1 MTFSQMNFNK
11 IFKLDGGNKRTIQAK
26 KNILASVF
34 IRGAN
39 IIIGLLMVSLTINYL
54 DTVKYGIWITLSSL
68 IAWFSFFDIGFGNG
82 LRNKFAEALAENKVD
97 LAKRLVSTTYFILSL
112 IIIILIGI
120 FIPLSNYIDWN
131 LILNVNQTIVSS
143 YELKLLAII
152 IFSLF
157 GLNFVFKLITTILIA
172 NQRPALA
179 AFLTLL
185 GNVLSLIFV
194 IYLLKS
200 TASSLLYLGFVISI
214 APVIILIIATFIFF
228 NGTYKK
234 YRPSYKSID
243 LKVIPSL
250 FGLGIKFFIIQIAAI
265 LLYQTNNIIITQI
278 CGPQEVTSFN
288 IAFKYFSVLM
298 MLFSIVISPFWS
310 AFTEAS
316 VNKDNKW
323 IINIMKK
330 LFKFWG
336 VLVLLGFIMLVISSW
351 VYSLWVG
358 EKVIIGFWMSAL
370 LLIWTLINTW
380 NSIFSTFLNGVGKV
394 KLQLYIGILSALL
407 NIPLAIF
414 LGKQIGLNGIFIAN
428 IIVILFGAFIY
439 PIQYK
444 KLIINGAK
452 GIWNE

>member
-1 MTFSQMNFNK
+1 MFSMIDFNK
-11 IFKLDGGNKRTIQAK
+11 LLKLDAGNKRSVQAK

-39 IIIGLLMVSLTINYL
+39 IVIGLLMVSLTINYL
-54 DTVKYGIWITLSSL
+54 DTVKYGIWVTLSSL

-82 LRNKFAEALAENKVD
+82 LRNKFAEALAQNNVA
-97 LAKRLVSTTYFILSL
+97 LARKFVSTTYFILS
-112 IIIILIGI
+112 IIIIVLIGI

-131 LILNVNQTIVSS
+131 LILNVSQTIVSS

-152 IFSLF
+152 IFSFF

-172 NQRPALA
+172 DQRPALA

-185 GNVLSLIFV
+185 GNILSLAFV
-194 IYLLKS
+194 FFLLKS
-200 TASSLLYLGFVISI
+200 TVSSLLYLGFVISI
-214 APVIILIIATFIFF
+214 APVIILIISTFIFF
-228 NGTYKK
+228 SGTYKE

-265 LLYQTNNIIITQI
+265 LLYQTNNIIISQLY
-278 CGPQEVTSFN
+278 GPKEVTSFN

-316 VNKDNKW
+316 VNNDNRW
-323 IINIMKK
+323 IRNIMKK

-336 VLVLLGFIMLVISSW
+336 VLVLVGLIMLFISSW
-351 VYSLWVG
+351 IYPLWVG
-358 EKVIIGFWMSAL
+358 ENVVISFWMSIL
-370 LLIWTLINTW
+370 VLIWTLINTW
-380 NSIFSTFLNGVGKV
+380 NSIFSTFLNGIGKI
-394 KLQLYIGILSALL
+394 KLQLFIGIFSALL

-414 LGKQIGLNGIFIAN
+414 LGKEIGLNGIFIAN
-428 IIVILFGAFIY
+428 IIVSLLGAFIY

-444 KLIINGAK
+444 KLIFNGAK
-452 GIWNE
+452 GIWNA

>member
-1 MTFSQMNFNK
+1 MIDFNK
-11 IFKLDGGNKRTIQAK
+11 LLKLDAGNKRSVQAK

-39 IIIGLLMVSLTINYL
+39 IVIGLLMVSLTINYL
-54 DTVKYGIWITLSSL
+54 DTVKYGIWVTLSSL

-82 LRNKFAEALAENKVD
+82 LRNKFAEALAQNNVA
-97 LAKRLVSTTYFILSL
+97 LARKFVSTTYFILS
-112 IIIILIGI
+112 IIIIVLIGI

-131 LILNVNQTIVSS
+131 LILNVSQTIVSS

-152 IFSLF
+152 IFSFF

-172 NQRPALA
+172 DQRPALA

-185 GNVLSLIFV
+185 GNILSLAFV
-194 IYLLKS
+194 FFLLKS
-200 TASSLLYLGFVISI
+200 TVSSLLYLGFVISI
-214 APVIILIIATFIFF
+214 APVIILIISTFIFF
-228 NGTYKK
+228 SGTYKE

-265 LLYQTNNIIITQI
+265 LLYQTNNIIISQLY
-278 CGPQEVTSFN
+278 GPKEVTSFN

-316 VNKDNKW
+316 VNNDNRW
-323 IINIMKK
+323 IRNIMKK

-336 VLVLLGFIMLVISSW
+336 VLVLVGLIMLFISSW
-351 VYSLWVG
+351 IYPLWVG
-358 EKVIIGFWMSAL
+358 ENVVISFWMSIL
-370 LLIWTLINTW
+370 VLIWTLINTW
-380 NSIFSTFLNGVGKV
+380 NSIFSTFLNGIGKI
-394 KLQLYIGILSALL
+394 KLQLFIGIFSALL

-414 LGKQIGLNGIFIAN
+414 LGKEIGLNGIFIAN
-428 IIVILFGAFIY
+428 IIVSLLGAFIY

-444 KLIINGAK
+444 KLIFNGAK
-452 GIWNE
+452 GIWNA